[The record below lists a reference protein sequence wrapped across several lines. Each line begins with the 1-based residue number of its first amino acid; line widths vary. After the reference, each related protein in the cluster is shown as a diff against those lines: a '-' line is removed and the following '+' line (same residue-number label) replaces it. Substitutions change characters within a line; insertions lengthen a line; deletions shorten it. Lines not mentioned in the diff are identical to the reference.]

1 VQRRF
6 AVFAFGSLSARATRR
21 EAFAL
26 GSRYLPAAVE
36 MERGGLGWTEIQTQ
50 ADDNLSR
57 FSSYSNATIAEAST
71 TLSVTV
77 FADEPRRFVPSREIE
92 ARDPGDD
99 FVNPQPTWR
108 RRSLVDQRPQFAL
121 QRPMVSFGALA
132 QPPDLVFRHAFDRE
146 IQD

>member
-1 VQRRF
+1 
-6 AVFAFGSLSARATRR
+6 
-21 EAFAL
+21 
-26 GSRYLPAAVE
+26 

-108 RRSLVDQRPQFAL
+108 RRSLVDQRLNSPCRDRWL
-121 QRPMVSFGALA
+121 ALA
-132 QPPDLVFRHAFDRE
+132 RSRSRLTWSSGTLLIERSKINSKMEP
-146 IQD
+146 